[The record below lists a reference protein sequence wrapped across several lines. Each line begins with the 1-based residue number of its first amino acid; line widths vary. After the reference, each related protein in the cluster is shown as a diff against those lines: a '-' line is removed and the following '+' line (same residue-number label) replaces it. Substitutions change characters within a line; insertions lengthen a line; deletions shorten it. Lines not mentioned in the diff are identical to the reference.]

1 MIVVLMLIV
10 FCIFII
16 NIFLSIG
23 SSSVSGFCYLMANIS
38 KGNIDYLRNFDTP
51 IDPFIVNVLETC
63 YSPNGDGNVSRLI
76 SGENEI

>member
-1 MIVVLMLIV
+1 
-10 FCIFII
+10 
-16 NIFLSIG
+16 
-23 SSSVSGFCYLMANIS
+23 MANIS